1 MGPLDDD
8 YLDECLRISP
18 MTVTIMAVI
27 VRLQGSLPKA
37 MMMIK
42 SATKVGLPPHPHPMH
57 TTFVATS
64 TMEATINLQKNKFS
78 GILMMMPI

>member
-18 MTVTIMAVI
+18 MTVTIMAMSVI
-27 VRLQGSLPKA
+27 TRKA

-64 TMEATINLQKNKFS
+64 TMEATINL
-78 GILMMMPI
+78 